1 VAADDLSA
9 PLGQNRTPRRQLTL
23 PLVIPQAV
31 VGILSLFVVILAG
44 WAMIVDEPFGGEPWA
59 VATAD
64 FTAARSG
71 GKPDDPS
78 TRAASQANGAPANA
92 AVPVPP
98 GSKTIT
104 IIDGISGKRED
115 IVIPSTVLP
124 GSPDAKETKSETKSD
139 TKSDTKS
146 AGGID
151 QRLIETSRHGPLP
164 KVATDGTRASDV
176 YARPVKGIAGKPNA
190 PRIAIVVGGLG
201 IGGAATSDALSK
213 LPGPVTLA
221 FAPYGSNLDDLA
233 ARARGEGHEV
243 LLQVPMEPFD
253 YPDNDPGPQTLLTS
267 LEASQNIDRL
277 HWLMSRFQGYVG
289 IANLMGARFTS
300 SEPALAPVLREASK
314 RGLLYLDDGSSQ
326 RSLVSQ
332 IAGANNLAFGKA
344 DAVIDAVPTAADV
357 DRVLGRLETIAR
369 ERGTAVG
376 MASALPVSI
385 ERIASWAK
393 TAEARGVLL
402 VPISAV
408 AKRPT
413 ADGRKT
419 TENKR

>member
-9 PLGQNRTPRRQLTL
+9 PLGQGRAPRRRLTL

-31 VGILSLFVVILAG
+31 VGVLSLFVVILAG

-59 VATAD
+59 VAPAD
-64 FTAARSG
+64 FTVVRGA
-71 GKPDDPS
+71 KPDEAVNPP
-78 TRAASQANGAPANA
+78 AAQTASAAPTSAAPASA
-92 AVPVPP
+92 APPP
-98 GSKTIT
+98 GTKTIT
-104 IIDGISGKRED
+104 IIDGMSGKREE
-115 IVIPSTVLP
+115 IFIPSAAPP
-124 GSPDAKETKSETKSD
+124 GSPDAKA
-139 TKSDTKS
+139 
-146 AGGID
+146 AGNID
-151 QRLIETSRHGPLP
+151 QRLTESSRHGPLP
-164 KVATDGTRASDV
+164 KIAADGKRASDV

-201 IGGAATSDALSK
+201 IGGAATTDALGK

-221 FAPYGSNLDDLA
+221 FTAYAGNLPELA
-233 ARARGEGHEV
+233 ARARAEGHEV

-289 IANLMGARFTS
+289 VANQMGARFTS
-300 SEPALAPVLREASK
+300 SEPALAPVLREVSK
-314 RGLLYLDDGSSQ
+314 RGLIYLDDGSSQ

-332 IAGANNLAFGKA
+332 IAGANNLTFGRS
-344 DAVIDAVPTAADV
+344 DAVLDTVPTAADV
-357 DRVLGRLETIAR
+357 DRALGRLETLAR

-385 ERIASWAK
+385 ERIANWAK
-393 TAEARGVLL
+393 TAEARGLLL

-408 AKRPT
+408 TKRPA
-413 ADGRKT
+413 ADTRKT
-419 TENKR
+419 TENMR